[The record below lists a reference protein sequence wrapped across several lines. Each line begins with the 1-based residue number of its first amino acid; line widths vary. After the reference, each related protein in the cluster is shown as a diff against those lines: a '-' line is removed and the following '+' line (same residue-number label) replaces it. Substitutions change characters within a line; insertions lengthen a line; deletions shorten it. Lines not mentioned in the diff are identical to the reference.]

1 LYDTIGKEEE
11 EEEKEEEEEA
21 FKLARTYSEAL
32 CARLRAIVRSWQSF
46 KA

>member
-11 EEEKEEEEEA
+11 EEEEEEEA

-32 CARLRAIVRSWQSF
+32 CARRRAIVRSWQSF
-46 KA
+46 RA